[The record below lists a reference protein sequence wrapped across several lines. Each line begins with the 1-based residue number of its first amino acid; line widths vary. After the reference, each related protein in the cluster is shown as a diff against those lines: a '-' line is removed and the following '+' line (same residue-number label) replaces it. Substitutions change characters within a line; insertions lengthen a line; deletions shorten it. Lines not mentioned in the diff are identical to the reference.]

1 MAVTIM
7 FNMRNVTV
15 EYLLTNETIG
25 SDTDK
30 YQIIIDRIQFSMT
43 VIGFLGNI
51 TVYVTLL
58 KNGNMFTSPTIVRL
72 LKNQSIIDS
81 IVCLFGG
88 ILVMQ
93 PAMWTTPNE
102 GLSGFFCMASFIF
115 VIIIALNLISILV
128 CSKEPDVFAHFETCM
143 K

>member
-7 FNMRNVTV
+7 FNMRNVTAD
-15 EYLLTNETIG
+15 YLLTNETIRE
-25 SDTDK
+25 DTDK

-43 VIGFLGNI
+43 VFGFLGNI

-72 LKNQSIIDS
+72 LKNQSVYS
-81 IVCLFGG
+81 VVCLFGG

-102 GLSGFFCMASFIF
+102 GLSVFFCMVSFYF
-115 VIIIALNLISILV
+115 VISLV
-128 CSKEPDVFAHFETCM
+128 
-143 K
+143 

>member
-1 MAVTIM
+1 M
-7 FNMRNVTV
+7 FNMQSVTSDIF
-15 EYLLTNETIG
+15 LTNETI
-25 SDTDK
+25 SEDTDK
-30 YQIIIDRIQFSMT
+30 YEIIIDRIQFSMT

-81 IVCLFGG
+81 IVCLSGG

-102 GLSGFFCMASFIF
+102 GLSAFFCMVSFF
-115 VIIIALNLISILV
+115 LS
-128 CSKEPDVFAHFETCM
+128 FY
-143 K
+143 

>member
-1 MAVTIM
+1 MTISGM
-7 FNMRNVTV
+7 FNMQNTTTDH
-15 EYLLTNETIG
+15 LLANETIG
-25 SDTDK
+25 EENDK

-58 KNGNMFTSPTIVRL
+58 KNGHMFTSPAIVRL
-72 LKNQSIIDS
+72 LKNQSMVDS
-81 IVCLFGG
+81 IICLFGG

-102 GLSGFFCMASFIF
+102 GLSAFFCMASFGF
-115 VIIIALNLISILV
+115 
-128 CSKEPDVFAHFETCM
+128 C
-143 K
+143 

>member
-1 MAVTIM
+1 MTISTM
-7 FNMRNVTV
+7 FTTQNVTAD
-15 EYLLTNETIG
+15 YFLASETFG
-25 SDTDK
+25 QDNDK

-43 VIGFLGNI
+43 IIGLLGNVI
-51 TVYVTLL
+51 VYITLL

-102 GLSGFFCMASFIF
+102 GLSAFFCMASFDFF
-115 VIIIALNLISILV
+115 VLLLKIQFQSQ
-128 CSKEPDVFAHFETCM
+128 FAGRN
-143 K
+143 

>member
-1 MAVTIM
+1 M
-7 FNMRNVTV
+7 FNVRNVTAD
-15 EYLLTNETIG
+15 YLLTNETIRE
-25 SDTDK
+25 DTDR

-51 TVYVTLL
+51 TVYITLL

-93 PAMWTTPNE
+93 PAMWTTSNE
-102 GLSGFFCMASFIF
+102 GLSGFFCMASFFF

-128 CSKEPDVFAHFETCM
+128 CSKEQDVFAHFQTCM